1 MNTIII
7 LGIICLFLSIAIYI
21 FVGRR
26 KFYRRNQSGIETFRS
41 FTSSVL
47 TPLGERILKLVSLYC
62 SLLASCYLW
71 SGILPINIRC
81 NINF

>member
-26 KFYRRNQSGIETFRS
+26 KFYRRNQSGIETFRTYS
-41 FTSSVL
+41 SSVL
-47 TPLGERILKLVSLYC
+47 NPLGERILKLVSF
-62 SLLASCYLW
+62 LLFIAGLLLFVVWYFA
-71 SGILPINIRC
+71 NQH
-81 NINF
+81 

>member
-26 KFYRRNQSGIETFRS
+26 KFYRRNQSGIETFPS
-41 FTSSVL
+41 YSSSVI
-47 TPLGERILKLVSLYC
+47 TRIGERILKLVSFILFIAG
-62 SLLASCYLW
+62 LLFFVVWYFA
-71 SGILPINIRC
+71 NQH
-81 NINF
+81 

>member
-41 FTSSVL
+41 FTNSVL
-47 TPLGERILKLVSLYC
+47 TPLGERILKLVSF
-62 SLLASCYLW
+62 LLFIAGLLLFVVWYFAN
-71 SGILPINIRC
+71 P
-81 NINF
+81 